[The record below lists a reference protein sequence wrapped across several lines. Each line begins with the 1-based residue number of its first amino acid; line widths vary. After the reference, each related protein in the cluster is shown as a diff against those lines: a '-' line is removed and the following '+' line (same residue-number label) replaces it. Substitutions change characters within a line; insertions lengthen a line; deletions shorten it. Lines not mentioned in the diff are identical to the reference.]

1 MPLFRRPE
9 ACLVKKGAKTKRK
22 SQQGKR
28 ENDGDCSSLIR
39 LCLWSLVENMKDV
52 WTKDYAKMYMDQYSF
67 RYIIGPFNI
76 LPGHLVEELLF
87 LLSSHRLMT
96 RPALHLLLVPQVKSL
111 SLSACSSLVTPH
123 ICQLIG
129 IRCQALLSL
138 DLSGA
143 QHLSAL
149 VLSEL
154 LGHLTRLHSL
164 CLAGT
169 QCDGSVLQ
177 IVGSNCREL
186 RQLDVSGCYQL
197 TPIGL
202 LSLVHPP
209 ASHTRLPLRSLVASD
224 IGFAKGDDER
234 VAVAV
239 FLLLTLPCLV
249 KTALDGLG
257 DAFDVIESQDFAD
270 LEAFCSLNGMPNLKE
285 LWDERIQIQG
295 KLTEEKETKN
305 EGLLDE
311 GMERWLSE
319 SEEPDGDD
327 ESENGSEHEEAD
339 GGKVKVQEKILLH
352 CDRQEE
358 VKDIGRTEGQT
369 RYAKSVLQDHLTLPL
384 REAQGI
390 SCRNMRAL
398 GRLCPDLCA
407 LSLDCDNSELGQL
420 AVALERWTHEL
431 LSLSLHFAGIL
442 TEILPAIQT
451 VGATLH
457 HLHLEGVK
465 ISDDASFLQLLCLCT
480 KLRTLAIHT
489 ESPILNEDEEED
501 EEDEEQGIQALPC
514 LSQLRF
520 LSVKFFIDHSKK
532 KPLMC
537 WRSLKWVLLGL
548 LRGSP
553 LLEKVTLFAIP
564 CSINSVFQMLL
575 ETHHLP
581 PATDRIPP
589 LCQLRYLS
597 LAYCDVSMETATR
610 LVTLDSCLS
619 TLDLS
624 GCWAVSA
631 DIIEQLQWNTSR
643 RKHSLK
649 IVWT

>member
-1 MPLFRRPE
+1 MPLFRRSE
-9 ACLVKKGAKTKRK
+9 DSFVKKGTKKKRK
-22 SQQGKR
+22 SRQGDR
-28 ENDGDCSSLIR
+28 ENEGDCSSLIR

-52 WTKDYAKMYMDQYSF
+52 WTKDYTEKYMDQYSF
-67 RYIIGPFNI
+67 RYIIGPFDM
-76 LPGHLVEELLF
+76 LPRHLVEELLF

-96 RPALHLLLVPQVKSL
+96 RPALHLLLLPQVNSL
-111 SLSACSSLVTPH
+111 SLSACSSLVTPN

-138 DLSGA
+138 DLSG
-143 QHLSAL
+143 
-149 VLSEL
+149 
-154 LGHLTRLHSL
+154 
-164 CLAGT
+164 T

-177 IVGSNCREL
+177 SVGTGCREL
-186 RQLDVSGCYQL
+186 RHLDVSGCCQL
-197 TPIGL
+197 TPISL
-202 LSLVHPP
+202 LSLVHPHAP
-209 ASHTRLPLRSLVASD
+209 HTRLPLRSLVASD
-224 IGFAKGDDER
+224 IGFAKGGDER

-239 FLLLTLPCLV
+239 FLLLALPCLL

-257 DAFDVIESQDFAD
+257 DALDVIESQDFAD
-270 LEAFCSLNGMPNLKE
+270 LEAFCSHNGMPSLKE
-285 LWDERIQIQG
+285 LWDGRIQTQG
-295 KLTEEKETKN
+295 KLTEEKEKKI
-305 EGLLDE
+305 EGLLDDQ

-319 SEEPDGDD
+319 SEDPDGGD
-327 ESENGSEHEEAD
+327 ESENGSEHKEAD
-339 GGKVKVQEKILLH
+339 GAKVKVQEKISLH
-352 CDRQEE
+352 CEHKQVE

-384 REAQGI
+384 REAHGI

-398 GRLCPDLCA
+398 RKLCPDLCA
-407 LSLDCDNSELGQL
+407 LSLDCDDSELGHL
-420 AVALERWTHEL
+420 LVALERWTHEL

-442 TEILPAIQT
+442 TEILPAVQT

-480 KLRTLAIHT
+480 KLKTLAIQT
-489 ESPILNEDEEED
+489 ESPILNEEEEE
-501 EEDEEQGIQALPC
+501 EEDEEQGIQGLPC

-537 WRSLKWVLLGL
+537 WRSLKWLLLGL

-553 LLEKVTLFAIP
+553 LLEKVTLVAIP

-581 PATDRIPP
+581 PAADRVPP

-597 LAYCDVSMETATR
+597 LAYCDVSMETVTR
-610 LVTLDSCLS
+610 LVTLDGCLS

-624 GCWAVSA
+624 GCWTVSA
-631 DIIEQLQWNTSR
+631 DNIEQLQGNTSR